1 MNVTEPGW
9 VTERVALLGRLES
22 CVQLVDGGGE
32 LAILGGAMAY
42 VAPDVLAQIER
53 LGIDEQKIARIV
65 ILHAHFDHCGMV
77 PILKRRWPWATVTAS
92 ARAKELLANPRIVQS
107 IAVMNRA
114 AAERFDRVA
123 AVEEL
128 GGDFAATTVEVE
140 EVVSEGATLRCDE
153 VSIQVLE
160 VPGHSTCS
168 IAAYLPRERALF
180 ASDAVGIGYG
190 GYFLSAGNSNF
201 DLYQA
206 SLERMAAL
214 DVELL
219 AKEHYGVH
227 TGEDARRYLAGSIED
242 ARRTRALLEAA
253 VARAGGDAARATA
266 EVVEALASGAPEEFL
281 PRDVVAMVV
290 GQMVR
295 YVARAAKGDA

>member
-22 CVQLVDGGGE
+22 CVQLIDGGGE
-32 LAILGGAMAY
+32 LALLGGAMSY
-42 VAPDVLAQIER
+42 VVPDVLEQIGR
-53 LGIDEQKIARIV
+53 LGVDERKIARLV
-65 ILHAHFDHCGMV
+65 ILHAHFDHCGMI

-123 AVEEL
+123 AVEAL
-128 GGDFAATTVEVE
+128 GGDFTDETVEVE
-140 EVVSEGATLRCDE
+140 EVVAEGTRLRCDE
-153 VSIQVLE
+153 VSIEILE

-168 IAAYLPRERALF
+168 IAAWLPRERALF
-180 ASDAVGIGYG
+180 ASDAAGIGHG

-201 DLYQA
+201 DLYQQ
-206 SLERMAAL
+206 SLARLAAL

-219 AKEHYGVH
+219 AKEHYGLH
-227 TGEDARRYLAGSIED
+227 TGEDARRYLAGSLED
-242 ARRTRALLEAA
+242 AQRTRTLLEAA
-253 VARAGGDAARATA
+253 VARAADPARAA
-266 EVVEALASGAPEEFL
+266 EEVVEALAAGAPEGFL
-281 PRDVVAMVV
+281 PRDVIAMVV

-295 YVARAAKGDA
+295 YVARAAQGRA

>member
-32 LAILGGAMAY
+32 LALLGGAMAY
-42 VAPDVLAQIER
+42 VVPDVLEQLER
-53 LGIDEQKIARIV
+53 LGIDERKIARLV
-65 ILHAHFDHCGMV
+65 ILHAHFDHCGMI

-92 ARAKELLANPRIVQS
+92 ARAKELLANPRIQQS

-123 AVEEL
+123 AVEAL
-128 GGDFAATTVEVE
+128 GDDFTAAPVEVE
-140 EVVSEGATLRCDE
+140 EVVADGATLRCDE
-153 VSIQVLE
+153 VSMEVLE

-168 IAAYLPRERALF
+168 IAIFLPRERALF
-180 ASDAVGIGYG
+180 ASDAAGIGYG
-190 GYFLSAGNSNF
+190 GFFLSAGNSNF
-201 DLYQA
+201 DLYQQ
-206 SLERMAAL
+206 SLARMAAL

-227 TGEDARRYLAGSIED
+227 TGDDARRYLAGSIED
-242 ARRTRALLEAA
+242 ARRTRALIEAA
-253 VARAGGDAARATA
+253 VARAGDSAQAVD
-266 EVVEALASGAPEEFL
+266 EVVDALAAGAPEGFL
-281 PRDVVAMVV
+281 PRDVIAMVV

-295 YVARAAKGDA
+295 YVARAAQGDA